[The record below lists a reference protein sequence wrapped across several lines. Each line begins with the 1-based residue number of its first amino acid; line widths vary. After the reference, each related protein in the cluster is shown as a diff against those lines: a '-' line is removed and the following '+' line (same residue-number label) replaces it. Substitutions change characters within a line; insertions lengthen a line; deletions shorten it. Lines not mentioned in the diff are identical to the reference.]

1 MEWGSFTECREYLR
15 DYGISK
21 RFGMRKIM
29 NNKVRQEY
37 VCDNDKCGWFV
48 KCSSMSDNVTFRLKR
63 GEFKHTC
70 KPRGLENALANSK
83 WVAHK

>member
-1 MEWGSFTECREYLR
+1 
-15 DYGISK
+15 
-21 RFGMRKIM
+21 M
-29 NNKVRQEY
+29 NNKLRQEY
-37 VCDNDKCGWFV
+37 VCDDDKCGWFV